1 MRPGPPTEQKKLT
14 PRHWRRGKATRTS
27 VQKRRPVS
35 GGLDWR
41 RPHHSPLFWLG
52 VVLFLAAI
60 AYYLWSQDLST
71 RPHA

>member
-1 MRPGPPTEQKKLT
+1 L
-14 PRHWRRGKATRTS
+14 RHAAFIS
-27 VQKRRPVS
+27 IDEDSAMQKRHPPAD
-35 GGLDWR
+35 GFDWR

-71 RPHA
+71 RPSL